1 MNYNILDYAK
11 ENKLLL
17 QTAVKN
23 EEFLDFF
30 GKFPI
35 KTIVEIGTHK
45 GLSSAYMAQFAKKI
59 FTFDIKDYKEKYKVW
74 SDFKVEE
81 KIRYFTV
88 SGRNEI
94 AEILKDIK
102 FDFCFIDGS
111 HKYDDVKADFEM
123 VKHCGKVLFHDS
135 AKRKTYG
142 VRKFAKEIGATITG
156 NIAYWNI

>member
-1 MNYNILDYAK
+1 MNYNILEYAK
-11 ENKLLL
+11 ENKLLA

-35 KTIVEIGTHK
+35 KTVVEIGTHK
-45 GLSSAYMAQFAKKI
+45 GLSAAYMAQFAKKI
-59 FTFDIKDYKEKYKVW
+59 FTFDVKDYVEKYKVW

-88 SGRNEI
+88 SGRDEI

-102 FDFCFIDGS
+102 FDFCFIDGL
-111 HKYDDVKADFEM
+111 HKYDEVKADFEM
-123 VKHCGKVLFHDS
+123 VKKCGKVLFHDS
-135 AKRKTYG
+135 AKRKVYG
-142 VRKFAKEIGATITG
+142 VRKFVDEIGAAITG

>member
-1 MNYNILDYAK
+1 MNYNILEYAK
-11 ENKLLL
+11 ENKLLA

-35 KTIVEIGTHK
+35 KTVVEIGTHK
-45 GLSSAYMAQFAKKI
+45 GLSAAYMAQFAKKI
-59 FTFDIKDYKEKYKVW
+59 FTFDVKDYVEKYKVW

-88 SGRNEI
+88 SGRDEI

-102 FDFCFIDGS
+102 FDFCFIDGL
-111 HKYDDVKADFEM
+111 HKYDEVRADFEM
-123 VKHCGKVLFHDS
+123 VKKCGKVLFHDS
-135 AKRKTYG
+135 AKRKVYG
-142 VRKFAKEIGATITG
+142 VRKFVDEIGAVITG
-156 NIAYWNI
+156 NIAYWSK